1 MANWYHCS
9 VKPVSRSAGRSVV
22 AAAAYRIGERL
33 HDDRTQTTHDY
44 TRRSGVE
51 ASFIIAPANA
61 PEWASDPE
69 RLWNAAE
76 AAENR
81 CNSRTAREV
90 ELALPSGVSSENRE
104 QITRDFA
111 EHLVERYGVAVMVA
125 LHEPSRHGDDRNHH
139 AHILITTRRMDEE
152 GLGKKTRELDDQ
164 TTGKAEVLHIREY
177 AADLINEALAN
188 AGSDEQIDHRSF
200 KDRGIDQ
207 IPTKHLSLEALAM
220 EKRGEHSGQGDRN
233 REAQQANQNINA
245 LLDEREELDRQI
257 AEASQEPQAAE
268 NGTYWQD
275 KIKSEREE
283 GETPPATITENE
295 NKQSPFTDSVNLA
308 YVEQIIKHGEITHKG
323 LVGSWAEHAAELMR
337 DLSHEVYYLAHRTA
351 DQIKDAWGS
360 LRGIIENDK
369 GHEPDF
375 DR

>member
-33 HDDRTQTTHDY
+33 HDERTQTTHDY

-90 ELALPSGVSSENRE
+90 ELALPSGVSAENCE

-125 LHEPSRHGDDRNHH
+125 LHEPSRYGDDRNHH

-220 EKRGEHSGQGDRN
+220 EKRGERSGQGDRN
-233 REAQQANQNINA
+233 REAKQTNQTISA
-245 LLDEREELDRQI
+245 LTQEREELDRQI
-257 AEASQEPQAAE
+257 AEASQEPQ
-268 NGTYWQD
+268 D
-275 KIKSEREE
+275 RKS
-283 GETPPATITENE
+283 
-295 NKQSPFTDSVNLA
+295 V
-308 YVEQIIKHGEITHKG
+308 V
-323 LVGSWAEHAAELMR
+323 
-337 DLSHEVYYLAHRTA
+337 
-351 DQIKDAWGS
+351 
-360 LRGIIENDK
+360 
-369 GHEPDF
+369 
-375 DR
+375 